1 MEIMRA
7 SVARNFSAEYERKRM
22 KEFENV
28 LDRIKVNAD
37 ITRAAVNGENSVI
50 INLDEEWENE
60 AQLYF
65 RNLGYLATYVEGQLL
80 LTW

>member
-1 MEIMRA
+1 MEIIRA
-7 SVARNFSAEYERKRM
+7 SVARNFSTEYKRKRV

-28 LDRIKVNAD
+28 LDRTKVNAD
-37 ITRAAVNGENSVI
+37 ITRAAVNGESSVI

-60 AQLYF
+60 ALIYF
-65 RNLGYLATYVEGQLL
+65 RNLDYLATYMEGHLL

>member
-7 SVARNFSAEYERKRM
+7 SVARNFSTEYKRKRM

-28 LDRIKVNAD
+28 LDEIKINAD
-37 ITRAAVNGENSVI
+37 ITRAAVNGENSI
-50 INLDEEWENE
+50 TINLDEEWENE
-60 AQLYF
+60 ALIYF
-65 RNLGYLATYVEGQLL
+65 RNLGYLAIYIEGHLL